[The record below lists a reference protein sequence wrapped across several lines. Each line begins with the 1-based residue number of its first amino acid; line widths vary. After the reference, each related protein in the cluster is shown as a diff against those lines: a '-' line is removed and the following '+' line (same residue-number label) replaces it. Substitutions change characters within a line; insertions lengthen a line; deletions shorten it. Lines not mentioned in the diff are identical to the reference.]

1 MINIINIS
9 NFVKKFMRIIITD
22 IKVMMHFLKKCIMIF
37 IAIVII
43 FLTLYYVF
51 GREVKTIPTVQAT
64 TTEVSGKLDFG
75 EEEVA
80 KDPYF
85 PPRIIVWSWGGGST
99 IKKEQLESTILAVLL
114 KLPMVTADITMV
126 ELLQETAAIE
136 SHRGIHITQI
146 NGGPARGIFQMELRT
161 IQDTLSWLKKNHLDQ
176 YRAVKVFWNS
186 RQSDEWNYQKN
197 IPWQIAMAASYYW
210 RMAGNNAIKLAL
222 SREEREKLYKKHWN
236 THKGASTR
244 EKYLAMSKTYA

>member
-1 MINIINIS
+1 MKSIIVIW
-9 NFVKKFMRIIITD
+9 KRIIEKT
-22 IKVMMHFLKKCIMIF
+22 VAMMSFFRKLILTIGCILCI
-37 IAIVII
+37 IVFVGIM
-43 FLTLYYVF
+43 LS
-51 GREVKTIPTVQAT
+51 RETVVVPAKVQAT
-64 TTEVSGKLDFG
+64 TTSTVAEVSGKLDFG
-75 EEEVA
+75 EEEVS

-186 RQSDEWNYQKN
+186 KQSDEWNYQEN

-210 RMAGNNAIKLAL
+210 RMAGNDAIKLAL